1 MAMTAKL
8 HTLEPGSGGRFNF
21 HRVVPRHDQ
30 QDARPD
36 FRYPQDHVRA
46 ALALD
51 DCNVV
56 GGAVVRSERM
66 KGVFRL
72 VERIARTNATVLIG
86 GESGT
91 GKEVVARAVH
101 DFSLRCERPWVDVN
115 CGALPDHL
123 VESELFGYE
132 KGAFSGADGQK
143 AGMFELASGGTL
155 FLDEIAEL
163 DAKMQVKLL
172 RVLDGAPYYR
182 LGGTRKVAVDAR
194 IVAATNKNLEQ
205 AVEAGAF
212 RGDLFHRLNQVSI
225 QVPPLRERVEDVAP
239 LAYRFLHAVDAR
251 LELGEDA
258 LNALESY
265 RWPGNVRELR
275 NVITRAAV
283 LAESCEICAADL
295 NLKAPTPAPV
305 ARPELRRQLGGLEE
319 QAIREALEKSGGRQ
333 DLAAGLL
340 GISRRTLLRRLKE
353 YKTRSNS
360 GACVSAVLPA

>member
-1 MAMTAKL
+1 MAMTANA
-8 HTLEPGSGGRFNF
+8 HTLEDGSVGRFNL
-21 HRVVPRHDQ
+21 HRAAANHDR
-30 QDARPD
+30 QDARAG
-36 FRYPQDHVRA
+36 FRYPQDHLRA
-46 ALALD
+46 AQAQD
-51 DCNVV
+51 EGHTV
-56 GGAVVRSERM
+56 GAAVVRSERM
-66 KGVFRL
+66 KAVFRL

-86 GESGT
+86 GESGA

-101 DFSLRCERPWVDVN
+101 DFSLRCQQPWVDIN

-143 AGMFELASGGTL
+143 AGMFELARGGTL
-155 FLDEIAEL
+155 FLDEIGEL

-172 RVLDGAPYYR
+172 RVLDGVPYYR

-205 AVEAGAF
+205 AVEAGTF

-239 LAYRFLHAVDAR
+239 LAYRFLHEVDPR

-258 LNALESY
+258 LNALEAY
-265 RWPGNVRELR
+265 LWPGNVRELR
-275 NVITRAAV
+275 NIITRAAV

-295 NLKAPTPAPV
+295 NLKPPALGPL
-305 ARPELRRQLGGLEE
+305 ARPELRRQLGGVEE
-319 QAIREALEKSGGRQ
+319 QAIREALAESGGRQ

-353 YKTRSNS
+353 YKTRSNM
-360 GACVSAVLPA
+360 GGCAPAVIPI